1 MKSEPVFGS
10 SHHLVRNVCFMRYPI
25 NERSRAFVL
34 LTVMPLFFSS
44 NLIIGRAAVEAVEPW
59 TLAFLRWTLAF
70 LILLPFAIRGI
81 SRNAAVFLRHWGLI
95 AIMGFLGMW
104 ICGAGVYFALRF
116 TTATNG
122 TLIYTS
128 SPVLILLLEWIF
140 RGRRIVAREFIG
152 IVLAIAGVVMIVV
165 KGSLTVLTDLD
176 LNAGDIIF
184 ALAALSWA
192 VYSVLLKRREFLGL
206 PTLSLFAVLAFAGAI
221 SLLPFTAL
229 EIALTERFP
238 EGLTAWSSIA
248 GIALISSVLA
258 FSCFQYGVKV
268 LGPATTG
275 VFMYLLPPYGVMM
288 AVVFLGEDL
297 ELYHLAGFVLIMAGL
312 VLATA
317 PLAIIKRVTA
327 LLPLPATR

>member
-1 MKSEPVFGS
+1 
-10 SHHLVRNVCFMRYPI
+10 
-25 NERSRAFVL
+25 
-34 LTVMPLFFSS
+34 MPLFFSS

-70 LILLPFAIRGI
+70 AVLLPFAMPGI
-81 SRNAAVFLRHWGLI
+81 SRNAHIFLRHRGLI

-140 RGRRIVAREFIG
+140 RGRRIAPREIIG
-152 IVLAIAGVVMIVV
+152 IVLAIAGVVTIVV
-165 KGSLTVLTDLD
+165 KGSLSVLLGLD
-176 LNAGDIIF
+176 LNAGDLVF

-192 VYSVLLKRREFLGL
+192 VYSVLLKRPEFTGV
-206 PTLSLFAVLAFAGAI
+206 PTLSLFAVLAFAGAV

-229 EIALTERFP
+229 EIAVTERFP
-238 EGLTAWSSIA
+238 ESLPAWSSIA
-248 GIALISSVLA
+248 GIALVSSVLA

-297 ELYHLAGFVLIMAGL
+297 ELYHLSGFVLIMAGL

-317 PLAIIKRVTA
+317 PVALVRRVIA
-327 LLPLPATR
+327 LLPLPTAR